1 MVNTYSHFTGQF
13 IFEVD
18 GLQIGAF
25 QQVSGFSVEVDTS
38 FEIKEGGQNEF
49 VHRLPG
55 RMKWPNLVL
64 KRGVT
69 TEDNLFEWFRKSS
82 GEGFAGEN
90 NALTRT
96 QAALALV
103 DAQRT
108 ILRMW
113 VFTDAFPVKWKGPEF
128 AADSSSIATEEL
140 EVAHHGFWV
149 DA

>member
-1 MVNTYSHFTGQF
+1 MVNTYSPFTGQF

-18 GLQIGAF
+18 GLEIGTF
-25 QQVSGFSVEVDTS
+25 QQVSGLSVEVDTA

-49 VHRLPG
+49 VHRFPG

-69 TEDNLFEWFRKSS
+69 TEDHLFEWFRKSS
-82 GEGFAGEN
+82 GEGFAGADNKLE
-90 NALTRT
+90 RRV
-96 QAALALV
+96 AALALV
-103 DAQRT
+103 DGKRT
-108 ILRMW
+108 VLRMW
-113 VFTDAFPVKWKGPEF
+113 VFNDAYPVKWKGPEF

>member
-1 MVNTYSHFTGQF
+1 LVNTYSPFTGQF

-18 GLQIGAF
+18 GLEIGAF
-25 QQVSGFSVEVDTS
+25 QQVSGLSVEVDAS
-38 FEIKEGGQNEF
+38 EIKEGGQNEF
-49 VHRLPG
+49 IRRVPG

-69 TEDNLFEWFRKSS
+69 TENNLFEWFRKSS
-82 GEGFAGEN
+82 GEGFSGTDNQLE
-90 NALTRT
+90 RR

-108 ILRMW
+108 VLRIW
-113 VFTDAFPVKWKGPEF
+113 VFNDAFPVKWKGPEF
-128 AADSSSIATEEL
+128 AADSSSVATEEL

-149 DA
+149 DD